1 MARAQAH
8 LATVDPAAVKAGQ
21 HLQFSFLCR
30 VCLPGTGNHKAV
42 SGEESV
48 GAKDWL
54 MKINEEEGI
63 IEEGKRLKIG

>member
-1 MARAQAH
+1 
-8 LATVDPAAVKAGQ
+8 
-21 HLQFSFLCR
+21 LCR
-30 VCLPGTGNHKAV
+30 VCLLGTGNHKAV